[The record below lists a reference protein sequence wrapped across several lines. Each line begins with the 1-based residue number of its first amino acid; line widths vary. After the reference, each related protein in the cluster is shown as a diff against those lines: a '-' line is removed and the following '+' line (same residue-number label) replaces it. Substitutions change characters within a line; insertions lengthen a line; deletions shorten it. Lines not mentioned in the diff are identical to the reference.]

1 MHDLRTDPGKSGWKV
16 PEAVLGAQRAPRGQ
30 SGGDPRTLGRMVVSL
45 RRVASIVM
53 VMVRVRVMAGRPQAG
68 ALASAALVAVT
79 ASGCRLQTEHA
90 PVPAQA
96 RAPEL
101 SLPAHDGRTVTL
113 DELLAHGPAVL
124 VFYRG
129 HW

>member
-16 PEAVLGAQRAPRGQ
+16 PEAVLGAQRAARGQ

-53 VMVRVRVMAGRPQAG
+53 VRVRVMAGRLEAR
-68 ALASAALVAVT
+68 ALVSAALVAVT